1 MTRPL
6 SATTRHGYGIGAA
19 GLAIA
24 NTAVMFFLLK
34 YLVDGAGLN
43 PALAGSVLMAGK
55 LWDAITDPIIGRLS
69 DRTST
74 RFGVRRPWIALGS
87 LPFVTAFATL
97 WSGVPVQGTA
107 AGLFYALLFIGY
119 STAYTAVVVP
129 YGALTPALSRS
140 YDERTQINAARM
152 GWSMVGGII
161 AGIGVPVLL
170 SVTGGSWRAMGV
182 GLGAASLLP
191 LIVTVVATRR
201 HDRPTIEPAATTPS
215 LVVLRNAAFRRVVVL
230 FASGWSTIALLSAT
244 TPFFV
249 EQHMRA
255 PELLD
260 ATLAAIQLSALAA
273 IPLVSWLAT
282 RFEKHG
288 AYAITIF
295 SLAMVLIALT
305 LVPAGH
311 AHLTVAIALLSG
323 PGVAAA
329 HVLPWAMLPD
339 VVDADRVR
347 TGTRR
352 DGAFYGVMTFIE
364 KIVTAIV
371 LGALGLLL
379 DLAGYVEGAATQPD
393 SARLAIL
400 LALGPLPTVALFAA
414 ATLAWKRPPITRAE
428 FDTLTRAPGTDD

>member
-1 MTRPL
+1 MTRSLP
-6 SATTRHGYGIGAA
+6 ATTRHGYGVGAA

-34 YLVDGAGLN
+34 YLVDGAGLS
-43 PALAGSVLMAGK
+43 PSMAGAVLMIGK

-87 LPFVTAFATL
+87 LPFVTAFAAL
-97 WSGVPVQGTA
+97 WWGLPVQGLN
-107 AGLFYALLFIGY
+107 AGIVYSLLFIGY

-129 YGALTPALSRS
+129 YGALTPVLSRS

-152 GWSMVGGII
+152 GWSMAGGIF
-161 AGIGVPVLL
+161 AGIGVPMMLA
-170 SVTGGSWRAMGV
+170 SEGGSWRMV
-182 GLGAASLLP
+182 GIVLGIASLVP
-191 LIVTVVATRR
+191 LIATVIATKRY
-201 HDRPTIEPAATTPS
+201 DRPVARPEDAGSA
-215 LVVLRNAAFRRVVVL
+215 LAVVKNAAFIRVVIL
-230 FASGWSTIALLSAT
+230 FAAGWSTIAVLSAAI
-244 TPFFV
+244 PFFV

-255 PELLD
+255 PALLD

-273 IPLVSWLAT
+273 IPLVSWLAG

-288 AYAITIF
+288 AYAITIA
-295 SLAMVLIALT
+295 SLAAVLVALT
-305 LVPAGH
+305 LLPAGH
-311 AHLTVAIALLSG
+311 GTLTVFVALLTG

-339 VVDADRVR
+339 VVDADRAR
-347 TGTRR
+347 TGLHR

-371 LGALGLLL
+371 LGALGLFL
-379 DLAGYVEGAATQPD
+379 DLAGYVEGATAQPD
-393 SARLAIL
+393 SARVAIL
-400 LALGPLPTVALFAA
+400 MAMGPLPAVALICAA
-414 ATLAWKRPPITRAE
+414 FLAWKRPPMTRAE
-428 FDTLTRAPGTDD
+428 YESIVPTDPQRD